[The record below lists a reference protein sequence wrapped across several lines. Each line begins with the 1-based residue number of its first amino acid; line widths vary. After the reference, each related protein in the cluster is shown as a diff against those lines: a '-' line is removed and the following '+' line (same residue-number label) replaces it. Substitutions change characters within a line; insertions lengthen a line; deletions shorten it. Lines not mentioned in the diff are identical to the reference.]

1 MIEGSYS
8 VVGETVRSPREPIF
22 NDWHN
27 AIPLLIKLTLRG
39 LWKLASAGRLIGT
52 IILSLF
58 FLSLVA
64 TPFRN
69 FRLKALKAQ
78 GAQSRAE
85 SNQGA

>member
-1 MIEGSYS
+1 
-8 VVGETVRSPREPIF
+8 VRTRREPIF

-27 AIPLLIKLTLRG
+27 AIPLLIMLTLPG
-39 LWKLASAGRLIGT
+39 LWKLASDYGKLPSSSSAGRLIGT
-52 IILSLF
+52 IIMSLF